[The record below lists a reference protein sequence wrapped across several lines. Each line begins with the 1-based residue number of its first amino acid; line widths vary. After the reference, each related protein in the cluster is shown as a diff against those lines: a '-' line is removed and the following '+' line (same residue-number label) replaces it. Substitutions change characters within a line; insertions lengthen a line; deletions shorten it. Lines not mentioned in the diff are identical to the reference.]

1 MNEKKKTSWDYQK
14 EKNYKKVH
22 LNFNMDDPTDALIYH
37 FATTFYPNRTS
48 FIKRL
53 IYDEMVRCAYEE

>member
-1 MNEKKKTSWDYQK
+1 MSEKKKTSWEYAK
-14 EKNYKKVH
+14 EKNYKQVKLV
-22 LNFNMDDPTDALIYH
+22 FNMDDPIDALIYH
-37 FATTFYPNRTS
+37 FASHCNPNRTS

>member
-1 MNEKKKTSWDYQK
+1 MIEKKKTSWDYQK
-14 EKNYKKVH
+14 EKNYKQVK
-22 LNFNMDDPTDALIYH
+22 LNFNLDDPTDALIYH
-37 FATTFYPNRTS
+37 FATTFYPNRTM